1 MLHFIR
7 VYLNACAA
15 VLGALFLI
23 SAPVVVT
30 GATADD
36 IITGLAF
43 VAAVALAAS
52 ACRIAALLID

>member
-1 MLHFIR
+1 MLKR
-7 VYLNACAA
+7 YLNAVAA

-30 GATADD
+30 GATASD

-52 ACRIAALLID
+52 ACRVAALLMD

>member
-1 MLHFIR
+1 MLKR
-7 VYLNACAA
+7 YLNAVAA
-15 VLGALFLI
+15 VLGALFLL

-30 GATADD
+30 GATAND

-43 VAAVALAAS
+43 VAAVAVVAS